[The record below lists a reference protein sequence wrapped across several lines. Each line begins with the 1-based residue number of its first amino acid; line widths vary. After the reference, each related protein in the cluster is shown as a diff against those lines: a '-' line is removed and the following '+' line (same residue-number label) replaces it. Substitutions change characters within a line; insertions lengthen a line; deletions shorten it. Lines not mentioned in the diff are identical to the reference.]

1 MNTGINIKTDGR
13 IISRL
18 FRNSVISIIAAA
30 IATMLGIVI
39 DGVIIGRFLGTD
51 SMAAYGLVTPVI
63 NLTTVFSGILATGAQ
78 INCAQHLGAGH
89 KTKARHS
96 FSTCMVLT
104 IAISVVVMAIFLIFR
119 FPISRLLGAQ
129 GKSAHL
135 LKPTADYLLGVVFS
149 FPSVL
154 FLFEF
159 NALMR
164 LDGDAN
170 RVIFA
175 VVTMTVLDVIGDLV
189 NALVIHGG
197 MLGMGL
203 TTSISYFAALVIML
217 LHFTKKDIIFRFSF
231 KGIRLRHAIDIFTT
245 GSSSAVGSASAML
258 RSMVLNLIMVAT
270 VFSSTA
276 VAALGVVNTVI
287 NFTSSTM
294 MGVGMTTAMIAGVIL
309 GERDRNAAEML
320 VRVTIRMALL
330 VSTILT
336 VLLMV
341 FAEYIAGAFGSSD
354 GAEMVALATKGLR
367 FYALS
372 TILYGW
378 NVAFINYM
386 QGMKRMVI
394 ADIFCFLQNF
404 VYVVI
409 PAMILFHVFNLD
421 IMAVWLSFVICESL
435 VLATIY
441 IIAAVKKRGLPCHAK
456 DFLFLKEPFGVD
468 EKNMLNLSIADEESI
483 AAAGEA
489 VTAFCQ
495 RKNAGEE
502 QSALMGQFVDEL
514 CRHIMRFGF
523 GDSKKHSIDIRVMLH
538 NGKWSLRVRDNCKKF
553 DVIEWVK
560 LHEDEDETK
569 HTAIRTVC
577 RQAKNVKYLSTM
589 DLNNITVT
597 L

>member
-1 MNTGINIKTDGR
+1 MNSSINIKTDGS

-39 DGVIIGRFLGTD
+39 DGVIIGRFLGPD

-89 KTKARHS
+89 KTKAKNV
-96 FSTCMVLT
+96 FSTCMALT
-104 IAISVVVMAIFLIFR
+104 ILISVVIMAIFLIFR
-119 FPISRLLGAQ
+119 YPISQLLGARD
-129 GKSAHL
+129 KSAEL
-135 LKPTADYLLGVVFS
+135 LQPTADYLLGVVFS

-170 RVIFA
+170 RVIIA

-203 TTSISYFAALVIML
+203 TTSISYFAALLIML
-217 LHFTKKDIIFRFSF
+217 LHFTKKDIIFRFSL
-231 KGIRLRHAIDIFTT
+231 KGIRVRHAIDIFKT

-258 RSMVLNLIMVAT
+258 RSTVLNLIMVAT
-270 VFSSTA
+270 VYSSMA

-320 VRVTIRMALL
+320 VRVTIRIALL

-341 FAEYIAGAFGSSD
+341 FAEYIAGAFGSDD
-354 GAEMVALATKGLR
+354 GVQMVELATTGLR

-372 TILYGW
+372 TIFYGW

-386 QGMKRMVI
+386 QGMKRMII

-404 VYVVI
+404 VYIVI
-409 PAMILFHVFNLD
+409 PALLLFNVFDLD
-421 IMAVWLSFVICESL
+421 IMSVWLAFVICETL
-435 VLATIY
+435 VLLTIFC
-441 IIAAVKKRGLPCHAK
+441 IAAFKKHGFPCHAK

-468 EKNMLNLSIADEESI
+468 ETNLLNLSVSDEESI
-483 AAAGEA
+483 GAAGEA
-489 VTAFCQ
+489 VCAFCKS
-495 RKNAGEE
+495 KNETDDNS
-502 QSALMGQFVDEL
+502 QLLGQFVDEL
-514 CRHIMRFGF
+514 CRHITRFGF
-523 GDSKKHSIDIRVMLH
+523 HDSKKHSIDIRVIRLDK
-538 NGKWSLRVRDNCKKF
+538 GWSLRVRDNCQKF
-553 DVIEWVK
+553 DVIEWIN
-560 LHEDEDETK
+560 LHENEDETQ
-569 HTAIRTVC
+569 HAAIRTVC
-577 RQAKNVKYLSTM
+577 NKAKSIKYLSTM

-597 L
+597 I